1 MSTEISN
8 IDLNTTDEY
17 QAVVLLVD
25 DQAMVGEAIRRM
37 LENEDDMEFHFC
49 EDPAK
54 ALETAIEVNATIIL
68 QDLVMPD
75 IDGMTLLRFYK
86 NHPDTKNIPVIIL
99 SSKEDAEIKSD
110 TFANGANDYL
120 VKLPDPIEL
129 TARIRAH
136 TRHYL
141 STKQRDEAYEAMRI
155 MQEQLAEANSQLEKH
170 NVELQQLSS
179 QDGLTGIANRR
190 SFDEFLEKEW
200 SRAIRD
206 NNNIEISLIMI
217 DIDFFKVYNDNYGH
231 QAGDDCLKKVAWA
244 LDKCI
249 HRATDLMARYGGE
262 EFVCVLVDTPL
273 DGAMTLAENMRKA
286 IEDAALPHEH
296 SKVANIVSI
305 SLGVSILTPSKENL
319 AENLVKAADEALYE
333 AKESGR
339 NKAVAAKK

>member
-1 MSTEISN
+1 MSQDIPN
-8 IDLNTTDEY
+8 IDIDASDTY

-37 LENEDDMEFHFC
+37 LEGEEDIDFHFC

-54 ALETAIEVNATIIL
+54 ALETAIEINATIIL

-75 IDGMTLLRFYK
+75 IDGLTLLRFYK

-110 TFANGANDYL
+110 SFASGASDYL

-141 STKQRDEAYEAMRI
+141 STKQRDEAYETMRVL
-155 MQEQLAEANSQLEKH
+155 QEQLADANSQLEKH
-170 NVELQQLSS
+170 NVELQTLSS

-200 SRAIRD
+200 PRAKRD
-206 NNNIEISLIMI
+206 KNVISLIMI
-217 DIDFFKVYNDNYGH
+217 DIDFFKVYNDGYGH
-231 QAGDDCLKKVAWA
+231 QAGDDCLQKVAWA
-244 LDKCI
+244 LDKCVQ
-249 HRATDLMARYGGE
+249 RPADLMARYGGE

-273 DGAMTLAENMRKA
+273 GGAMVVAENLRKA
-286 IEDAALPHEH
+286 VENAALKHEH
-296 SKVANIVSI
+296 SKVADIVSI
-305 SLGVSILTPSKENL
+305 SLGASEFMPSDDNAPEDL
-319 AENLVKAADEALYE
+319 IKAADEALYE
-333 AKESGR
+333 AKETGR
-339 NKAVAAKK
+339 NKAVAAK